1 MRLTQE
7 QSRIVEYPLDSK
19 IFLSGPPG
27 SGKTTAGV
35 ERLRALLVAGQP
47 ADSHLI
53 LTPQRTLQIP
63 YETILAAQEIPP
75 GGQVTLA
82 TIGGLARRMV
92 NLFWPM
98 VSEVAGFTH
107 PDEPPLFLT
116 LETAQYYMASIV
128 RPLLEE
134 GFFASVTIN
143 RNRLYSQVLD
153 NLNKAASVGFAH
165 TEISERLKTAWTG
178 DPGQR
183 RVFEDAQ
190 ECANRFRQY
199 CLEHNLLDFSL
210 QLEVFWK
217 SIWRTP
223 ECREFLVRQYHH
235 IIYDNIEEDI
245 PIAHDLMAE
254 WLPVFSSA
262 LIIYDKDGGYRR
274 FLGADPISAQ
284 GLQQHCNLVLELNES
299 FVCSEE
305 IRALE
310 NAFSTILVPGHQDLI
325 STKSLSA
332 LSFPPSET
340 PNRFFP
346 QMLDWA
352 ASEIK
357 QLILEGGI
365 PPSEIVVLTP
375 YLSDA
380 LRFSLSNRFDELE
393 VPWRSQRPS
402 RSLRDEPA
410 TQCLLTLAALSHPG
424 WSIHPTKFDLAYAL
438 LYGIEGMDLVRAQ
451 LLAEIVYRPRDL
463 TLSSFELIRPE
474 VQERLT
480 FVFGQRYEALRA
492 WIESYR
498 QGPVTDPLDQFL
510 RRLFGEILSTN
521 GFGFHRNFDGSRLA
535 ASLVESVQKFRQAMV
550 PSINMPGELTENQSI
565 HLEMGEEYLAMLQD
579 GVIAAQYLEDWQ
591 AAQSEAVLIAPAH
604 TFLMMNHPA
613 TVQFWLDAGSRGW
626 WERLFQPLTQPY
638 VLSRSWDRDRVW
650 TDADDQDANQQTLD
664 RLVTGLLRR
673 CRKRVYIGLSEL
685 GESGY
690 ESRGPLLKAIW
701 NLQLELQNTHEK

>member
-1 MRLTQE
+1 VKLTQE
-7 QSRIVEYPLDSK
+7 QNRIVEYPLDSK

-27 SGKTTAGV
+27 CGKTTAGV
-35 ERLRALLVAGQP
+35 ERLRVLLVAGLP
-47 ADSHLI
+47 ADSLLI

-63 YETILAAQEIPP
+63 YEATLAAQEIPP

-92 NLFWPM
+92 DLFWPM
-98 VSEVAGFTH
+98 VSEAIGFTH
-107 PDEPPLFLT
+107 ADEPPLFLT
-116 LETAQYYMASIV
+116 LETAQYYMARIV

-134 GFFASVTIN
+134 GYFASVTIN

-165 TEISERLKTAWTG
+165 TEISERLKTAWSG

-199 CLEHNLLDFSL
+199 CLDHNLLDFSL

-217 SIWRTP
+217 FIWRMP
-223 ECREFLVRQYHH
+223 ECREYLTLQYQHV
-235 IIYDNIEEDI
+235 IYDNIEEDI

-254 WLPVFSSA
+254 WLPALSSA
-262 LIIYDKDGGYRR
+262 LIIFDKDGGYRR
-274 FLGADPISAQ
+274 FLGADPITAQ
-284 GLQQHCNLVLELNES
+284 GLQQHCNLIEELNES
-299 FVCSEE
+299 FVCSAEVQ
-305 IRALE
+305 ALE
-310 NAFSTILVPGHQDLI
+310 NAFSSILSPGHSVPI
-325 STKSLSA
+325 SSKSLSS
-332 LSFPPSET
+332 LSFPPAET
-340 PNRFFP
+340 PSRFFP

-357 QLILEGGI
+357 QLIAEGGI

-380 LRFSLSNRFDELE
+380 LRFSLSNRFDEME
-393 VPWRSQRPS
+393 IPWRSQRPS

-410 TQCLLTLAALSHPG
+410 CQCLLTLAALAHPG
-424 WSIHPTKFDLAYAL
+424 WSIHPTKFDLAYAF

-451 LLAEIVYRPRDL
+451 LLVEIVYRPRDL
-463 TLSSFELIRPE
+463 TLSSFDLIRPE

-498 QGPVTDPLDQFL
+498 QQPVTDPLDQFL
-510 RRLFGEILSTN
+510 RRLFGEILSTK

-535 ASLVESVQKFRQAMV
+535 ASLVESVQKFRQAMM
-550 PSINMPGELTENQSI
+550 PSINMSREISENQST
-565 HLEMGEEYLAMLQD
+565 HMEMGKEYLAMLQE
-579 GVIAAQYLEDWQ
+579 GVIAAQYVEDWQ

-604 TFLMMNHPA
+604 TFLMTNRPV

-638 VLSRSWDRDRVW
+638 VLSRSWDRDQAW
-650 TDADDQDANQQTLD
+650 TDADDQNANQQTLE
-664 RLVTGLLRR
+664 RLIVGLLRR
-673 CRKRVYIGLSEL
+673 CRDRVYIGLSEL

-701 NLQLELQNTHEK
+701 NLQLESQKINEK

>member
-1 MRLTQE
+1 M
-7 QSRIVEYPLDSK
+7 
-19 IFLSGPPG
+19 
-27 SGKTTAGV
+27 
-35 ERLRALLVAGQP
+35 ERLCALLVAGLP
-47 ADSHLI
+47 ADSLLI

-63 YETILAAQEIPP
+63 YETTLAAQEIPP

-92 NLFWPM
+92 DLFWPM
-98 VSEVAGFTH
+98 VSEAIGFTH
-107 PDEPPLFLT
+107 ADEPPLFLT
-116 LETAQYYMASIV
+116 LETAQYYMARIV
-128 RPLLEE
+128 RPLLDE
-134 GFFASVTIN
+134 GYFASVTIN

-165 TEISERLKTAWTG
+165 TEISERLKTAWSG

-217 SIWRTP
+217 FIWRMP
-223 ECREFLVRQYHH
+223 ECREYLTLQYQHV
-235 IIYDNIEEDI
+235 IYDNIEEDI

-254 WLPVFSSA
+254 WLPDLSSA
-262 LIIYDKDGGYRR
+262 LIIFDKDGGYRR
-274 FLGADPISAQ
+274 FLGADPITAQ
-284 GLQQHCNLVLELNES
+284 GLQQHCNLIEELGQS
-299 FVCSEE
+299 FVCSAEVQ
-305 IRALE
+305 ALE
-310 NAFSTILVPGHQDLI
+310 NAFSSILSPGHSLPI
-325 STKSLSA
+325 SSKSLSS

-340 PNRFFP
+340 PSRFFP

-357 QLILEGGI
+357 QLIVEGGI

-380 LRFSLSNRFDELE
+380 LRFSLSNRFDEME
-393 VPWRSQRPS
+393 IPWRSQRPS

-410 TQCLLTLAALSHPG
+410 CQCLLTLAALAHPG
-424 WSIHPTKFDLAYAL
+424 WSIHPTKFDLTYAF

-463 TLSSFELIRPE
+463 TLSSFDLIRPE

-492 WIESYR
+492 WIKSYR
-498 QGPVTDPLDQFL
+498 QQPVADPLDQFL
-510 RRLFGEILSTN
+510 RRLFGEILSTK

-535 ASLVESVQKFRQAMV
+535 ASLVESVQKFRQAMM
-550 PSINMPGELTENQSI
+550 PSINMAREISENQST
-565 HLEMGEEYLAMLQD
+565 HMEMGKEYLAMLQD
-579 GVIAAQYLEDWQ
+579 GVIAAQYIEDWQ
-591 AAQSEAVLIAPAH
+591 AAQSEAVMIAPAH
-604 TFLMMNHPA
+604 TFLMTNRPV

-638 VLSRSWDRDRVW
+638 VLSRSWDRDQVW
-650 TDADDQDANQQTLD
+650 TDTDDQNANQQTLE
-664 RLVTGLLRR
+664 RLIVGLLRR
-673 CRKRVYIGLSEL
+673 CRNRVYIGLSEL

-701 NLQLELQNTHEK
+701 NLQLESQKINEK